1 MPLRSRTYFTS
12 FLIVYVTTIV
22 FGTSLTSQGNKPI
35 NHLDELC
42 VIIDQNATIS
52 KEICINIGKELIYST
67 TSDQIKYKAYGYYG
81 IGQGEFMA
89 QNFTKSLHH
98 LDSALILFQQLD
110 DSVKIQQV
118 LNRLGNINHLLGN
131 DKLAFTNYQK
141 SFKIALQLGLE
152 GRIADLHNN
161 LGLVCYRQKDYQQA
175 EEYYSKALESYR
187 HLNDEQSIGDVY
199 YNLGMVYQKSGKYD
213 KSRDLLEKSITIYNK
228 FNDINS
234 KASSLFILGE
244 IAENKNDISN
254 SDEYYM
260 LSYNLFKATNDSM
273 NMLPC
278 ILKLSYRAI
287 RLEEFE
293 LAKSLIEQFKTINT
307 KIKDID
313 GDVEVLKLQYIL
325 YKACRE
331 FEKSLFYLE
340 ELSRVKETMLQI
352 EDKARLT
359 QVREEFQSELQQQEL
374 IKTKEND
381 RLKSLILVALIIL
394 ILALIS
400 ILLFYFRHIK
410 AKQKQRLLLLEQK
423 VLRTQMDPHFLFNS
437 ISAIQFYIMDDKPQ
451 EAIRFLGDFSALLRM
466 VLQFSK
472 DEFITIEKESKITEY
487 YIELQT
493 RRFENRVKLNL
504 LVDSAID
511 KYTVMIPPMLAQPI
525 IESFL
530 EQNKVNSEET
540 HLINIHYQTSHNA
553 IILIIEDNFL
563 SEKEE
568 LRPVLLH
575 KAAIKITNERL
586 ELIKSI
592 KHMDI
597 KFSVN
602 ANILNNKI
610 GTKATFIIPLR
621 EN

>member
-1 MPLRSRTYFTS
+1 MPSRTYLRSTLF
-12 FLIVYVTTIV
+12 IYVTTI
-22 FGTSLTSQGNKPI
+22 FLGTLLMSQVTKPI

-52 KEICINIGKELIYST
+52 GEVCITIGKELITST
-67 TSDQIKYKAYGYYG
+67 TPHEIKYRAYGYYG
-81 IGQGEFMA
+81 VGQGEFME
-89 QNFTKSLHH
+89 QNFTKSLHY
-98 LDSALILFQQLD
+98 LDSALILFQAID

-141 SFKIALQLGLE
+141 SFKIALQLGQE

-161 LGLVCYRQKDYQQA
+161 LGLICYRQKDYHQA
-175 EEYYSKALESYR
+175 EEYYLKALESYR
-187 HLNDEQSIGDVY
+187 KLKDEKSIGDIY
-199 YNLGMVYQKSGKYD
+199 YNLGMVYQKNGKYD
-213 KSRDLLEKSITIYNK
+213 QSRDLLEKSIAIYNK
-228 FNDINS
+228 YNDINS

-244 IAENKNDISN
+244 IAENKNDITN

-278 ILKLSYRAI
+278 LLKLGYRAI
-287 RLEEFE
+287 RLKKFE
-293 LAKSLIEQFKTINT
+293 LAKSLVDQFKVINT
-307 KIKDID
+307 KIKDLD
-313 GDVEVLKLQYIL
+313 GDEEILRLQYKL
-325 YKACRE
+325 YKASGD
-331 FEKSLFYLE
+331 FENALFYLE
-340 ELSRVKETMLQI
+340 ELSRVKEVILQL

-359 QVREEFQSELQQQEL
+359 QAREEFLTELQQQEL
-374 IKTKEND
+374 IKTREND

-400 ILLFYFRHIK
+400 IVIFYFRHLK

-451 EAIRFLGDFSALLRM
+451 EAIRFLGDFAALLRM

-472 DEFITIEKESKITEY
+472 DEFISIEKESKITEY

-504 LVDSAID
+504 VVDSAID
-511 KYTVMIPPMLAQPI
+511 KENVLIPPMLAQPI

-530 EQNKVNSEET
+530 EQNKIISEEM
-540 HLINIHYQTSHNA
+540 HLINIYYQASHNE
-553 IILIIEDNFL
+553 IILLVEDNYL
-563 SEKEE
+563 SDKEE
-568 LRPVLLH
+568 LRPAILH
-575 KAAIKITNERL
+575 QAAIKTINERL
-586 ELIKSI
+586 DLIKSI
-592 KHMDI
+592 KHMEI

-602 ANILNNKI
+602 GNIINTKK
-610 GTKATFIIPLR
+610 GTKATFIIPLKG
-621 EN
+621 N

>member
-1 MPLRSRTYFTS
+1 MSLKSRRNFIS
-12 FLIVYVTTIV
+12 ILIVYFISILH
-22 FGTSLTSQGNKPI
+22 GTHLISQVSKTI

-42 VIIDQNATIS
+42 IIIDQNATIS
-52 KEICINIGKELIYST
+52 GDVCINIGKELLASAT
-67 TSDQIKYKAYGYYG
+67 NKQEKYKAYGYYG
-81 IGQGEFMA
+81 VAQGEFMA
-89 QNFTKSLHH
+89 QNFTKSLYY
-98 LDSALILFQQLD
+98 LDSALYLFQQID
-110 DSVKIQQV
+110 DSVKIQQI

-141 SFKIALQLGLE
+141 SFKIALELGQE

-161 LGLVCYRQKDYQQA
+161 LGLVCYRQKDYTQA
-175 EEYYSKALESYR
+175 EGYYLKALESYR
-187 HLNDEQSIGDVY
+187 NLNDEKSIGDVY

-213 KSRDLLEKSITIYNK
+213 KSRDLLEKSIAIYNK
-228 FNDINS
+228 YNDINS

-244 IAENKNDISN
+244 IAESKNDLTN

-278 ILKLSYRAI
+278 ILKLGYRAI
-287 RLEEFE
+287 RLKEFE
-293 LAKSLIEQFKTINT
+293 LAKGLVDQFKMINT
-307 KIKDID
+307 KIKDLD
-313 GDVEVLKLQYIL
+313 GDEEILRIQYIL
-325 YKACRE
+325 YKSTGD
-331 FEKSLFYLE
+331 FEKALFYLE
-340 ELSRVKETMLQI
+340 ELSRVKETILQI

-359 QVREEFQSELQQQEL
+359 QAREEFLNELQHHEL

-381 RLKSLILVALIIL
+381 RLKSLILVALIII

-400 ILLFYFRHIK
+400 ILIFYFRHLK

-504 LVDSAID
+504 VVDSAID
-511 KYTVMIPPMLAQPI
+511 KNSILIPPMLAQPI

-530 EQNKVNSEET
+530 EQNKIISDEV
-540 HLINIHYQTSHNA
+540 HLINIYYQASHNE
-553 IILIIEDNFL
+553 IILLIEDNYL
-563 SEKEE
+563 SDKEE
-568 LRPVLLH
+568 LRPTLLH
-575 KAAIKITNERL
+575 QAAIKTINERL
-586 ELIKSI
+586 DLIKSI
-592 KHMDI
+592 KHMEI
-597 KFSVN
+597 KFSVG
-602 ANILNNKI
+602 AYTLNNRK
-610 GTKATFIIPLR
+610 GTKATFVIPLQG
-621 EN
+621 N

>member
-1 MPLRSRTYFTS
+1 MPSRTYLRSTLF
-12 FLIVYVTTIV
+12 IYVTTI
-22 FGTSLTSQGNKPI
+22 FLGTLLMSQVTKPI

-52 KEICINIGKELIYST
+52 GEVCISIGKELITST
-67 TSDQIKYKAYGYYG
+67 TPHEIKYRAYGYYG
-81 IGQGEFMA
+81 VGQGEFME
-89 QNFTKSLHH
+89 QNFTKSLHY
-98 LDSALILFQQLD
+98 LDSALILFQAID

-141 SFKIALQLGLE
+141 SFKIALQLGQE

-161 LGLVCYRQKDYQQA
+161 LGLICYRQKDYHQA
-175 EEYYSKALESYR
+175 EEYYLKALESYR
-187 HLNDEQSIGDVY
+187 KLKDEKSIGDIY
-199 YNLGMVYQKSGKYD
+199 YNLGMVYQKNGKYD
-213 KSRDLLEKSITIYNK
+213 QSRDLLEKSIAIYNK
-228 FNDINS
+228 YNDINS

-244 IAENKNDISN
+244 IAENKNDITN

-278 ILKLSYRAI
+278 LLKLGYRAI
-287 RLEEFE
+287 RLKEFE
-293 LAKSLIEQFKTINT
+293 LAKSLVDQFKVINT
-307 KIKDID
+307 KIKDLD
-313 GDVEVLKLQYIL
+313 GDEEILRLQYKL
-325 YKACRE
+325 YKASGD
-331 FEKSLFYLE
+331 FENALFYLE
-340 ELSRVKETMLQI
+340 ELSRVKEAILQL

-359 QVREEFQSELQQQEL
+359 QAREEFLTELQQQEL
-374 IKTKEND
+374 IKTREND

-394 ILALIS
+394 ILAFIS
-400 ILLFYFRHIK
+400 IVIFYFRHLK

-472 DEFITIEKESKITEY
+472 DEFISIEKESKITEY

-493 RRFENRVKLNL
+493 RRFENRVNLNL
-504 LVDSAID
+504 VVDSAID
-511 KYTVMIPPMLAQPI
+511 KENVLIPPMLAQPI

-530 EQNKVNSEET
+530 EQNKIISEEM
-540 HLINIHYQTSHNA
+540 HLINIYYQASHNE
-553 IILIIEDNFL
+553 IILLVEDNYL
-563 SEKEE
+563 SDKEE
-568 LRPVLLH
+568 LRPAILH
-575 KAAIKITNERL
+575 QAAIKTINERL
-586 ELIKSI
+586 DLIKSI
-592 KHMDI
+592 KHMEI

-602 ANILNNKI
+602 GNIINTKK
-610 GTKATFIIPLR
+610 GTKATFIIPLKG
-621 EN
+621 N